1 MTNVA
6 TRGFAGNPS
15 QIVMRGIFRT
25 YEQTVK
31 NSIISQYTIASTVS
45 KPITSRYTIE
55 GRVTNQIPS
64 QYEINGRIKK
74 VILSR
79 YKINNV
85 TTNQVTSKYSIR
97 EIVNNSQNIQ
107 DDTVYDNI
115 SFSLSSQLANPT
127 GITFNN
133 DRSKMYVVGSINDTV
148 HQYTLSTPG
157 DVSTAVYD
165 NKSKT
170 VSSQETNPRAIAFN
184 GDMSKMYIIGFL
196 HSSVFQYTLSTPGDV
211 STATYDNLSFSVFT
225 QAQVPTGIAF
235 NPDMSKMYV
244 VDVVSD
250 SVYQYTLSTP
260 GDASTATYD
269 NKSTSVFGETTSPT
283 DVTFNDKMSKMFILT
298 STPDRAHQYTLST
311 PGDVSTA
318 TYDNLFYH
326 FTNLTASTTGFV
338 FSADFT
344 KVYVV
349 ETGDDT
355 VYQYSTL
362 LPREGFPS
370 QYTIDQRIEK
380 IITSQYS
387 INDTVANQVTSV
399 YSINDTITE
408 QVTSVYSINDTVT
421 NQVTSVYEISGVAK
435 KQIVSAYEIFGVAKK
450 QITSGYKIDLGI
462 SNEFVSKYS
471 IEERI
476 LNQTTS
482 KYEINDVITNQITSI
497 YEISGVAKKQITSEY
512 EIKKTVTNRIVS
524 VYEINDVI
532 TNQIVSTYE
541 INDVITNQ
549 ITSRYEIK
557 QTISNTISS
566 QYEIEQK
573 VTNSVTSIYTI
584 GNRVV
589 KQAGSTYLIIS
600 RVTNVIPSEYEIK
613 KIIINSIS
621 SQYEIKN
628 TVSKS
633 ISSQY
638 EIKITKT
645 NQITSRYEIKDIV
658 SNIIQSR
665 YDIRRIISNSFSSKY
680 AIKNTVSDT
689 IISQYAVREHIPNH
703 FRSRYEIVGRITNQI
718 TSRYTIENRVSNS
731 IPSEYEIREHVENSI
746 PSQYTIE
753 QKSTKTV
760 TSEYQ
765 IIQRVTNTYAS
776 SYYKI
781 EGRTRTAIP
790 SSYAIIQRIVKD
802 TSSVYQIKNNATNSI
817 ISTYKI
823 IGRVTNSILSQY
835 EIELRTQHSII
846 SHYTIKQLAEKTTPS
861 KYQILEL
868 ETNQIESKYSI
879 RNKTANSIFSQYE
892 IEAKITKSFQ
902 SVYSIRLL
910 VRNTDKDGLA
920 DAIYDTDTP
929 VSITSLDGAPSG
941 FYLDKPGINLFVV
954 GEGTNT
960 VYQFVLDTAGKTS
973 TMRYVDKSFYVGNQ
987 EIITTSVYLN
997 DDLSKMWILGV
1008 VSNKIHQYTLSTP
1021 GDLST
1026 ATYDIKSFSVKS
1038 QEGSPRGLSF
1048 NDDFTK
1054 MWVVGHQNDKVH
1066 QYSLSTAED
1075 ISTASYDSK
1084 SFSVRDQELTP
1095 AGMYV
1100 NVERKV
1106 FFVIGTHTDTIYKYE
1121 MPDPNDISTARYTG
1135 VSLDVSAY
1143 EVSPSAIR
1151 LSDDLSDLYILGF
1164 VTDQIHQYHNPR
1176 LGLSKYAIKSEVRNS
1191 HVSTYTIKEFVSKT
1205 FLSQYAIKIPVS
1217 ITLDSVYDIRKI
1229 VKNTDNEGLGNAVYD
1244 TDAPVSVSSLDGA
1257 PSGFYLDKPGIN
1269 LFIVGEGTN
1278 TVYQFVL
1285 DVSGKTS
1292 TMRYI
1297 SKSFYVGNQETITT
1311 AVYLNND
1318 LSKMWIL
1325 GAISDKI
1332 HQYTLTTPGDIT
1344 SAVYD
1349 NKSFSVKSQEPDP
1362 RGLSFNDAFT
1372 KMWVVGHAN
1381 DKIHQYSLS
1390 TSEDIA
1396 SAVYDNKSFSVRSQE
1411 LAPSGM
1417 YVNTS
1422 KKAFFVIGTHTDTV
1436 YKYEMPDANDISTAR
1451 YTGVSLNVSAHEMSP
1466 SAIRFSDDLSNLYVL
1481 GFVNKQIHQYHNPRL
1496 GLSKYGII
1504 TTVTNSVDCKYVIES
1519 KVAKIIPSQYK
1530 IEMRITKSV
1539 TSKYSILK
1547 TVGTKSFASDYS
1559 IRVIVSDGILSN
1571 YTIIGKITNDTISQ
1585 YSIISRVVHDV
1596 TSLYSIREI
1605 IANIILSHY
1614 VINILLVNFM
1624 VSQYAIRSIIAD
1636 TILSQYDINILIRR
1650 KHPSIPFETDDQL
1663 SLVGR
1668 FSNESDNPFVTNQKT
1683 AFTATTNRKNRGN
1696 FTTNTRS
1703 RL

>member
-85 TTNQVTSKYSIR
+85 TTNQVTSKYSVR
-97 EIVNNSQNIQ
+97 EIINNSQNIQ

-244 VDVVSD
+244 VDVLSD
-250 SVYQYTLSTP
+250 AVYQYTLSTP

-283 DVTFNDKMSKMFILT
+283 DVTFNDKMSKMLVLT

-318 TYDNLFYH
+318 TYDILFYH
-326 FTNLTASTTGFV
+326 FVNLTASTTGFV

-399 YSINDTITE
+399 YSINDTVTN

-435 KQIVSAYEIFGVAKK
+435 KQITSGYEISGVAKK

-482 KYEINDVITNQITSI
+482 KYEINDVITNQITSV

-566 QYEIEQK
+566 QYEIEQR

-638 EIKITKT
+638 EIKRTKT

-689 IISQYAVREHIPNH
+689 ITSQYAIREHIPNH

-731 IPSEYEIREHVENSI
+731 IPSEYEIIEHVENSI

-802 TSSVYQIKNNATNSI
+802 TSSVYQIKNNVTNSI
-817 ISTYKI
+817 NSTYKI
-823 IGRVTNSILSQY
+823 IGRVTNSIPSQY
-835 EIELRTQHSII
+835 EIKI
-846 SHYTIKQLAEKTTPS
+846 
-861 KYQILEL
+861 
-868 ETNQIESKYSI
+868 
-879 RNKTANSIFSQYE
+879 
-892 IEAKITKSFQ
+892 KITKSFS
-902 SVYSIRLL
+902 SVYSVRLL

-1026 ATYDIKSFSVKS
+1026 TTYDIKSFSVKS

-1176 LGLSKYAIKSEVRNS
+1176 LGLSKYAIKSEVKNS

-1205 FLSQYAIKIPVS
+1205 FSSQYEIKIPVS
-1217 ITLDSVYDIRKI
+1217 VTLDSVYSIRKI
-1229 VKNTDNEGLGNAVYD
+1229 VKNTDNEGLGDAVYD

-1417 YVNTS
+1417 YVNAS

-1451 YTGVSLNVSAHEMSP
+1451 YTGVSLDVSAHEMSP

-1496 GLSKYGII
+1496 GLSKYAIKSII
-1504 TTVTNSVDCKYVIES
+1504 SNSTTSQYSIRDTISNSTTSQYTIDEKIEKSFSSEYTIIEKSLHQIES
-1519 KVAKIIPSQYK
+1519 KYAIRNII
-1530 IEMRITKSV
+1530 TN
-1539 TSKYSILK
+1539 SISSEYELNAAIK
-1547 TVGTKSFASDYS
+1547 NTIRSEYTIDTRVKHSIRSPYS
-1559 IRVIVSDGILSN
+1559 IRIRVGPNILTSEYIIRLQAADTVTSQYIIV
-1571 YTIIGKITNDTISQ
+1571 GKITNVTPSQYTILQKIEKDTISAYQ
-1585 YSIISRVVHDV
+1585 IRELISSQIISQ
-1596 TSLYSIREI
+1596 
-1605 IANIILSHY
+1605 Y
-1614 VINILLVNFM
+1614 VIRVM
-1624 VSQYAIRSIIAD
+1624 VTNLYLSYYQIRQLAEFF
-1636 TILSQYDINILIRR
+1636 ILSQYMIELLGRL
-1650 KHPSIPFETDDQL
+1650 KPFISDDFLAREKSAQL
-1663 SLVGR
+1663 SFVDN
-1668 FSNESDNPFVTNQKT
+1668 SNS
-1683 AFTATTNRKNRGN
+1683 GN
-1696 FTTNTRS
+1696 FSAS
-1703 RL
+1703 RKSKATFAASSSSKL